1 MKAEIYRLFPQFFES
16 SKNLLNNI
24 GKNVKI
30 NVCTKKTGGFF
41 SLHNKYYVM
50 LHLFRMSEIASPAPN
65 KRSLDVTA
73 HSSFPSC
80 YWKFELSMDIDG

>member
-50 LHLFRMSEIASPAPN
+50 DNFAYGERNLLKNSDNNDRMDLCIEETG
-65 KRSLDVTA
+65 DVFMT
-73 HSSFPSC
+73 
-80 YWKFELSMDIDG
+80 